1 MNNKIK
7 ILVLQ
12 GPPASG
18 KSTFAKEFVKDKPDW
33 IIVSRDE
40 IREGTGKYWVP
51 SRENYISDVEEL
63 SIRAAINR
71 NLNVIIDATNLNQ
84 KTIDKLT
91 NLAAELEV
99 ELEFKKFIISFNEA
113 YWRDTKRTRKVGLQ
127 VLRRFYNTYFPDMSQ
142 EIINKEEESPAKER
156 FILKQDETLPH
167 AIICDIDGTL
177 SLMNGRGPF
186 EYHRV
191 NEDLPNNPVVDL
203 INSLSKIYQIIIV
216 TGREDT
222 DVCRR
227 ETLKWLNR
235 YLTCDDFLFYMRKEK
250 DYRKDSIVK
259 TEIYNEYIKDKY
271 CVTAVF
277 DDRDQVVNDCWR
289 KLGLLCNQVWKGDF

>member
-1 MNNKIK
+1 M
-7 ILVLQ
+7 
-12 GPPASG
+12 
-18 KSTFAKEFVKDKPDW
+18 
-33 IIVSRDE
+33 SRDE

-142 EIINKEEESPAKER
+142 EIINKEKESPAKER
-156 FILKQDETLPH
+156 FIFKQDETLPH